1 MFQSPSTFRGTYR
14 PPKQLQAFGTPILFL
29 LRHCDWFL
37 NIAVIP
43 DAKQRRPFSEVLSP
57 LAQAEI
63 VRDPEQ
69 RSTYSHL
76 VFIAWRV
83 NNHYTGRYQAKARR
97 EMWFC
102 PSPDNSPMGA
112 AQRQG
117 EIDRW
122 RTEQNSPELSP
133 GDENRRVAGCH
144 LLAYLE
150 RNQIRTAN
158 RQRARFDMRP
168 CYYFV
173 NQVTQYSFV
182 AMVSALNVE
191 WATDCDRS
199 LTPPNWE
206 DGRNGDKIF
215 CASVS
220 IHMLHSFSQLSR
232 IISTKTNIGG

>member
-1 MFQSPSTFRGTYR
+1 M
-14 PPKQLQAFGTPILFL
+14 LFL
-29 LRHCDWFL
+29 LRHCDWFP

-43 DAKQRRPFSEVLSP
+43 DTKQGRPFSEVLSP
-57 LAQAEI
+57 FAQAEI

-76 VFIAWRV
+76 VFIAWRI

-117 EIDRW
+117 KINRW
-122 RTEQNSPELSP
+122 RTEQNSSELSP
-133 GDENRRVAGCH
+133 GNENRRVAGCH

-158 RQRARFDMRP
+158 RQRTCFDMRP
-168 CYYFV
+168 CYYFF
-173 NQVTQYSFV
+173 NQVTQFSIIAV
-182 AMVSALNVE
+182 VSALNVE

-199 LTPPNWE
+199 LTPPSWE
-206 DGRNGDKIF
+206 DGRNRDNSF
-215 CASVS
+215 CAFVS
-220 IHMLHSFSQLSR
+220 MHMLYSFSQLSR
-232 IISTKTNIGG
+232 MISTKSNIDG